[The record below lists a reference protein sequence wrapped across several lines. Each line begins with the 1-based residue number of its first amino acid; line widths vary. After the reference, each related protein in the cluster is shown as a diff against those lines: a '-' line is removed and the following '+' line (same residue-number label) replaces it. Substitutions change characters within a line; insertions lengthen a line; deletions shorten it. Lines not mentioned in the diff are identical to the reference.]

1 MDLNIYE
8 VGPRDGLQNS
18 EFSLTTGEKTRMID
32 ELYHAGL
39 KNIEIAS
46 FVNPKKVPNM
56 ADAEGV
62 VESTRHLDDFG
73 VLIPNSRGLDR
84 AKAVGAKK
92 FNVFFS
98 HSDEFN
104 IRNLGKQLEDAFPEQ
119 KYMLEGENKDNIR
132 AYLSCAFGCP
142 FEGSPKEHELRDV
155 IQKAD
160 EIAGTVVLCD
170 TIGASHPTKMVKT
183 LELTRGIDAEVALH
197 LHQRKGRADTMFSN
211 VKAATEWGVTNFDS
225 SIAGLGGCPFI
236 PNSGS
241 NLSTNTLIHWADNNG
256 YDTGIDI
263 YDLSS
268 VTHWLLN
275 KKRLGNSL
283 KSTIIT

>member
-104 IRNLGKQLEDAFPEQ
+104 I
-119 KYMLEGENKDNIR
+119 
-132 AYLSCAFGCP
+132 
-142 FEGSPKEHELRDV
+142 
-155 IQKAD
+155 
-160 EIAGTVVLCD
+160 
-170 TIGASHPTKMVKT
+170 
-183 LELTRGIDAEVALH
+183 
-197 LHQRKGRADTMFSN
+197 
-211 VKAATEWGVTNFDS
+211 TNFDS